1 MTNATFKSGASV
13 RHILGMA
20 VNEYELVILGQGSA
34 AFAAAI
40 KADDLGIKTAM
51 IGRNVTDGTLLGG
64 TCVNVGCVPSKRLI
78 TVATLFHTASHNSF
92 EGISYD
98 RGRPDFKRVMRQ
110 KDALVRRF
118 RRDKYR
124 KVLNRLKH
132 VKFYEGLGRFT
143 SKTTVR
149 VENVAIRSR
158 RFIVATGARASV
170 PASPGLDRVDYL
182 TNEEALSLKKLPES
196 LCVIGG
202 RALGLEFAQMYAQLG
217 SRVTVLQRS
226 GRILPEHEPVVS
238 KALRDYL
245 EKSGITVWTGV
256 NIGSIR
262 QIAKNKIINYTSHG
276 KRSTVKSEEVLFA
289 TGRRAN
295 TEGLDLPIAGVETD
309 SKGFVK
315 VNPRMETSSNNA
327 WAAGDVTG
335 EPMLETVAAK
345 EGSIAV
351 ENAFSKNRER
361 RMNFDE
367 VPSAV
372 FTYPEVARV
381 GLTEAQA
388 HERGIRCSCTTLPFD
403 LVPKAQVIGDVRG
416 LVKMVIDAETK
427 RVLGVHIVA
436 PNAADM
442 IHEAVLAV
450 KFKLT
455 IDNLIDTVHV
465 FPTLSESLKL
475 TAQSFYRDVG
485 NLSCCTE

>member
-1 MTNATFKSGASV
+1 
-13 RHILGMA
+13 

-51 IGRNVTDGTLLGG
+51 IGSKVTDGTVLGG

-78 TVATLFHTASHNSF
+78 TVGTLFHNAKHNSF

-98 RGRPDFKRVMRQ
+98 HGRLDFKGVIRQ

-124 KVLNRLKH
+124 RVLDRLKN

-143 SKTTVR
+143 SRSTVR
-149 VENVAIRSR
+149 VENIAIRSR
-158 RFIVATGARASV
+158 RFIVATGARARV
-170 PASPGLDRVDYL
+170 PAIPGLDKVNYL
-182 TNEEALSLKKLPES
+182 TNEEALSLKELPES

-202 RALGLEFAQMYAQLG
+202 RALGLEFAQMYAHLG
-217 SRVTVLQRS
+217 SEVTVLQRS
-226 GRILPEHEPVVS
+226 RRILPEHEPVVS
-238 KALRDYL
+238 QALTDYL
-245 EKSGITVWTGV
+245 EKSGITVRTGV
-256 NIGSIR
+256 NISSIQ
-262 QIAKNKIINYTSHG
+262 QIGKNKIIHYTKRG
-276 KRSTVKSEEVLFA
+276 KLSRVRSEQVLFA
-289 TGRRAN
+289 TGREAN
-295 TEGLDLPIAGVETD
+295 TEGLGLPVAGVETD
-309 SKGFVK
+309 VKGFVK
-315 VNPRMETSSNNA
+315 VNVEMKTSSNNT

-335 EPMLETVAAK
+335 QPMLETVAAK

-351 ENAFSKNRER
+351 ENAFSKNRKR

-372 FTYPEVARV
+372 FTYPEVAMV
-381 GLTEAQA
+381 GLAEAQA
-388 HERGIRCSCTTLPFD
+388 HERGIRCSCTTIPFD
-403 LVPKAQVIGDVRG
+403 LVPKAHVIGDLRG
-416 LVKMVIDAETK
+416 LVKMVVDAET
-427 RVLGVHIVA
+427 RRILGVHIVA